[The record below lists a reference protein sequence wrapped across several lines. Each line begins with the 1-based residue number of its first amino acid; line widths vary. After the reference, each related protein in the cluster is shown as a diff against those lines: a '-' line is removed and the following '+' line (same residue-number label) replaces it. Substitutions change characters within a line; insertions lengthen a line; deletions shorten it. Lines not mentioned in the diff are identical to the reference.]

1 MHTLAFAHV
10 EPAREGREGPVCPRD
25 PGLRLHDGER
35 ALGHADRVTPFRLLP
50 VQALPDDAA
59 ALERVRGRFLEG
71 PHDLDEP
78 LQVEHRLAA
87 LDLELA
93 PEPER
98 LLRQPHVL
106 VLGVGEPEDPR
117 APVAGAVRVADLE
130 LLVDD
135 GLVAA
140 PLERLS
146 RGEPHHARADDRDF
160 HRMRFF
166 RIPMPSISSS
176 TSSPGRSQ
184 RSSPCSRMQPVPTQP
199 EPITS
204 PGRSSVLRAARST
217 SSSHSQCMSPR
228 LPRERSSPLTR
239 ATISRRRSPSSSGVT
254 TSGPSEVAKSFP
266 FAGPSPIA
274 ISLRCRSRADQSFI
288 TVNPPISPSVPITA
302 ATSSS

>member
-1 MHTLAFAHV
+1 MHALAFANV
-10 EPAREGREGPVCPRD
+10 QPAREGREGLVCPRD

-35 ALGHADRVTPFRLLP
+35 ALGHADRVTPFCLLP
-50 VQALPDDAA
+50 VEALPGDAA
-59 ALERVRGRFLEG
+59 ALERVRGRFLER

-87 LDLELA
+87 LGLELA

-117 APVAGAVRVADLE
+117 APVAGAVGIADLE

-135 GLVAA
+135 GLVPA
-140 PLERLS
+140 PLERPS

-184 RSSPCSRMQPVPTQP
+184 RSSPCSRMQPVPTVP
-199 EPITS
+199 EPRMS
-204 PGRSSVLRAARST
+204 PGRSSVLRPACAT
-217 SSSHSQCMSPR
+217 IASHEWYMSPR
-228 LPRERSSPLTR
+228 FPRERSSPFTR
-239 ATISRRRSPSSSGVT
+239 ATISRRRWPSSSGVT
-254 TSGPSEVAKSFP
+254 TTGPSEVAKSLP
-266 FAGPSPIA
+266 FAGPRPTF
-274 ISLRCRSRADQSFI
+274 ISFRWRSRADQSFM
-288 TVNPPISPSVPITA
+288 TVKPPIAPPAPITA